1 MVRHA
6 TSIVA
11 SNGRKPARRAYEPT
25 PAPPGRVSSD
35 LYEGV
40 RFAAG
45 IAITGVVFLSAQALM
60 FIDESASYLWSDAG
74 PDEPPLL
81 SLARDTTARP

>member
-11 SNGRKPARRAYEPT
+11 SNGREHARRAYEPT
-25 PAPPGRVSSD
+25 PEPFRRVTSD
-35 LYEGV
+35 LYEVV

-60 FIDESASYLWSDAG
+60 FIDESASYFWSDAAY
-74 PDEPPLL
+74 DEPPLL
-81 SLARDTTARP
+81 SLSHGTSARP

>member
-11 SNGRKPARRAYEPT
+11 SNEREHAWRADEPT
-25 PAPPGRVSSD
+25 PEPVGRVTGD
-35 LYEGV
+35 LYEVV

-60 FIDESASYLWSDAG
+60 LIDEITSDFWSDAEH
-74 PDEPPLL
+74 DEPPLL
-81 SLARDTTARP
+81 SLSHGTTARP